1 MTVMFLTPDECASIV
16 AAFDR
21 VDGKVDE
28 ALTEPDVYFNSRGIG
43 NLPATLAYVDRFT
56 EKFRGKYPGLK
67 FSNTYTREYR
77 RGSMLAMHT
86 DREALDLTL
95 SICLEDR
102 NNLEWPLN
110 VSVKTHD
117 GPWDKSADTT
127 PYMQDYLAV
136 NLPLGHGVVVEGKK
150 HPHWRD
156 KLLCGENQRAVYVFY
171 HWTFESVEED
181 TYDVLMHVAHPEVQL
196 CGNFLSDEE
205 CAALISGAEHRLV
218 PSNVVDQQTGES
230 VSHVNRTSSGT
241 HYGRGESPMVQA
253 IEARIS
259 RLTGI
264 PVENGE
270 GIQILRYEVGQ
281 EYKPHFD
288 YFPLDQGGTPEHVKN
303 GGQRIATVIMYLNT
317 PEEGGQTIF
326 PDAAI
331 AVKAQKGNALLFKYN
346 KPDKSTLTLHG
357 GLPVKQGVKWIATKW
372 LREHKHG

>member
-1 MTVMFLTPDECASIV
+1 MTVLFFTPDECASIV

-21 VDGKVDE
+21 ADNKLDE
-28 ALTEPDVYFNSRGIG
+28 GPNEPHFYFNSRGVN
-43 NLPATLAYVDRFT
+43 NLPATMAYIDRFT
-56 EKFRGKYPGLK
+56 EKFKDKYPGLK

-77 RGSMLAMHT
+77 RGSMLTIHT
-86 DREALDLTL
+86 DRAALDLTL
-95 SICLEDR
+95 SICIEDR

-110 VSVKTHD
+110 VSVRTHD
-117 GPWDKSADTT
+117 GPWDKDADPT

-136 NLPLGHGVVVEGKK
+136 NLPLGHGAVVEGKK
-150 HPHWRD
+150 HSHWRD
-156 KLLCGENQRAVYVFY
+156 KLLCGENQRAMYVFY
-171 HWTFESVEED
+171 HWTFEPVEED
-181 TYDVLMHVAHPEVQL
+181 TYDVLMHVAHPEIQV

-205 CAALISGAEHRLV
+205 CAELIKGAQDRLT
-218 PSNVVDQQTGES
+218 PSNVVDATTGGS
-230 VSHVNRTSSGT
+230 VSHANRTSSGT
-241 HYGRGESPMVQA
+241 CYALGENPTIQA

-270 GIQILRYEVGQ
+270 GIQILHYEVGQ

-288 YFPLDQGGTPEHVKN
+288 YFPLDQGGTPEHVKK

-317 PEEGGQTIF
+317 PEEGGHTIF

-346 KPDKSTLTLHG
+346 RPDKSTLTLHG

-372 LREHKHG
+372 LREGKYE